1 MSDKIILFL
10 SQTMQQLKTMI
21 PMDAN
26 IKDAYNTGS
35 DEEQNF
41 VQNLSLFL
49 CTFLKEHGTLVE
61 KKPEM
66 QVLYSQILGQ
76 MCECAAALA

>member
-49 CTFLKEHGTLVE
+49 CTF
-61 KKPEM
+61 
-66 QVLYSQILGQ
+66 
-76 MCECAAALA
+76 

>member
-1 MSDKIILFL
+1 MAEYLKCHYC

-21 PMDAN
+21 PLDAN
-26 IKDAYNTGS
+26 VKEAYNTGS

-49 CTFLKEHGTLVE
+49 CTFLKEHGQLVE
-61 KKPEM
+61 KKLEM
-66 QVLYSQILGQ
+66 QVRWD
-76 MCECAAALA
+76 

>member
-1 MSDKIILFL
+1 MSTKIILFL

-66 QVLYSQILGQ
+66 QVLYSRIFGR
-76 MCECAAALA
+76 MCECAVALA

>member
-1 MSDKIILFL
+1 
-10 SQTMQQLKTMI
+10 MQQLKTMI

-66 QVLYSQILGQ
+66 QVLYYRILFQ

>member
-1 MSDKIILFL
+1 
-10 SQTMQQLKTMI
+10 MQQLKTMI
-21 PMDAN
+21 PLDAN

-66 QVLYSQILGQ
+66 QVRVSANFRFIERHSVTLLIQRSDARIH
-76 MCECAAALA
+76 C

>member
-1 MSDKIILFL
+1 
-10 SQTMQQLKTMI
+10 MQQLKTMI
-21 PMDAN
+21 PLDAN
-26 IKDAYNTGS
+26 VKEAYNTGS

-49 CTFLKEHGTLVE
+49 CTFLKEHGQLVE

-66 QVLYSQILGQ
+66 QVCCSGCFSISNDRLTD
-76 MCECAAALA
+76 